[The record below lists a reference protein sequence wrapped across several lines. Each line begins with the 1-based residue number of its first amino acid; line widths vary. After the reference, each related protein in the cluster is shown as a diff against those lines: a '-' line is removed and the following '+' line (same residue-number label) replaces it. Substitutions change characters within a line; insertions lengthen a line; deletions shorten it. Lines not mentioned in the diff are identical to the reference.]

1 MPVHHARR
9 APYVCASCIRRL
21 HHVAPRITRTYATSG
36 PKTAISAAAERSP
49 RPSLRAPARAVHLRR
64 NEYSTST
71 RKPLRLAIIG
81 SGPAGFYTA
90 QRLMRQVKDAVVD
103 MYEKLPVPYG
113 LVRFGVAPDHPEVK
127 NCQDSFEEVAASTR
141 FNYIGNVEVG
151 KTLAL
156 ADMKP
161 HYDAILFAYG
171 ASEDRKL
178 SIPGE
183 DLPGVYSAREFV
195 GWYNGHP
202 QFSHLKPELDKG
214 ERAVIVGQGNVALD
228 VARILVAPL
237 NQLRKTDIA
246 EHAVA
251 ALSRSKIK
259 RVEVVGRRGPLQASF
274 TVKEVRELMQ
284 FPKVGFKSTGLRS
297 FYPPEG
303 IHTLPRVQKRLAMV
317 LQQGAPI
324 DKHDH
329 KKRWELS
336 FLRSP
341 HAIHAKKNRLNQVIG
356 NRVDSIEFQ
365 KTNFVP
371 DANPFSEDAKVHPTG
386 EMVTTE
392 ASMVFRSIGY
402 KSTPLP
408 GLSDLG
414 VPFDEK
420 LGIIPNDV
428 HGRIISPSA
437 GPGNLS
443 AGHLPGLYAVGWVKR
458 GPTGVIVNTM
468 MDAFTTADIIAQDWS
483 TNVPFLNTEKGSDA
497 STGLGWDGVKDT
509 VLAQGVIP
517 VDWEAW
523 KRIDKAE
530 RERGKQVGKVRWKFA
545 DTEQMKAAAGL
556 ASSWNPQKMKAT
568 AGLA

>member
-1 MPVHHARR
+1 M
-9 APYVCASCIRRL
+9 
-21 HHVAPRITRTYATSG
+21 
-36 PKTAISAAAERSP
+36 K
-49 RPSLRAPARAVHLRR
+49 
-64 NEYSTST
+64 
-71 RKPLRLAIIG
+71 
-81 SGPAGFYTA
+81 
-90 QRLMRQVKDAVVD
+90 QVQDAVVD

-127 NCQDSFEEVAASTR
+127 NCQDTFEAVAASSR

-171 ASEDRKL
+171 ASEDRKMD
-178 SIPGE
+178 IPGE
-183 DLPGVYSAREFV
+183 TLPGVYSAREFV

-202 QFSHLKPELDKG
+202 QFSHLEPELDKG

-237 NQLRKTDIA
+237 NNLRNTDIA

-259 RVEVVGRRGPLQASF
+259 QVEVVGRRGPLQASY

-284 FPKVGFKSTGLRS
+284 FPKVGFKSADLNS

-303 IHTLPRVQKRLAMV
+303 IQALPRVQKRLAEV
-317 LQQGAPI
+317 LQKGSGI
-324 DKHDH
+324 TNKDH
-329 KKRWELS
+329 KDGWQLS
-336 FLRSP
+336 FMRSP
-341 HAIHAKKNRLNQVIG
+341 HAIHVKKNRLNQEIG
-356 NRVDSIEFQ
+356 NHVDSIEFQ
-365 KTNFVP
+365 KTEFAP
-371 DANPFSEDAKVHPTG
+371 DADQFSKDARVQLT
-386 EMVTTE
+386 EETITSE
-392 ASMVFRSIGY
+392 ASIVFRSIGY
-402 KSTPLP
+402 KSTPLL

-458 GPTGVIVNTM
+458 GPTGVIVSTM
-468 MDAFTTADIIAQDWS
+468 MDAFTTADIIAQDWNA
-483 TNVPFLNTEKGSDA
+483 NVPFLNTDKGNNT
-497 STGLGWDGVKDT
+497 STGLGWDGLKDT
-509 VLAQGVIP
+509 VLAQGVVP

-530 RERGKQVGKVRWKFA
+530 RQRGEEIGKVRWKFV

-556 ASSWNPQKMKAT
+556 ASSWNIEKIHAA
-568 AGLA
+568 AGSS

>member
-1 MPVHHARR
+1 MNAIAHARR

-21 HHVAPRITRTYATSG
+21 HHAAPRTARTYTSN
-36 PKTAISAAAERSP
+36 KTNGSFPVAAARSP
-49 RPSLRAPARAVHLRR
+49 RFALKAPARAVHLLR
-64 NEYSTST
+64 NGYSTASEKP
-71 RKPLRLAIIG
+71 KPLRLAIIG

-90 QRLMRQVKDAVVD
+90 HRLMKQVQDVVVD

-127 NCQDSFEEVAASTR
+127 NCQDTFEEVAASPR
-141 FNYIGNVEVG
+141 FNYIGNVEIG

-178 SIPGE
+178 GIPGE

-202 QFSHLKPELDKG
+202 QFAHLKPELDSG
-214 ERAVIVGQGNVALD
+214 ERAVVIGHGNVALD

-237 NQLRKTDIA
+237 AQLRKTDIA

-251 ALSRSKIK
+251 ALARSKIK
-259 RVEVVGRRGPLQASF
+259 RVEVVGRRGPLQASY
-274 TVKEVRELMQ
+274 TVKEARELMQ
-284 FPKVGFKSTGLRS
+284 FQKVGFKSTSLRNL
-297 FYPPEG
+297 YPENTK
-303 IHTLPRVQKRLAMV
+303 TLPRVQQRLADV
-317 LQQGAPI
+317 LLKGSTVSKQE
-324 DKHDH
+324 H

-336 FLRSP
+336 FMKSP
-341 HAIHAKKNRLNQVIG
+341 HAIHVKKNRLNEPIG
-356 NRVDSIEFQ
+356 DHVHSIEFQ
-365 KTNFVP
+365 KTRFVP
-371 DANPFSEDAKVHPTG
+371 GADPLSKDARVELDD
-386 EMVTTE
+386 EIVTSE
-392 ASMVFRSIGY
+392 ASIVFRSIGY

-414 VPFDEK
+414 VPFDQK
-420 LGIIPNDV
+420 LGIIPNDA
-428 HGRIISPSA
+428 HGRIISPSE

-458 GPTGVIVNTM
+458 GPTGVIVSTM
-468 MDAFTTADIIAQDWS
+468 MDAFTTADVIVEDWS
-483 TNVPFLNTEKGSDA
+483 ASSPFLNGEKGRST
-497 STGLGWDGVKDT
+497 STGLGWDGVKDN
-509 VLAQGVIP
+509 VLAQGVKP

-530 RERGKQVGKVRWKFA
+530 RERGKEKGKVRLKFV
-545 DTEQMKAAAGL
+545 DEEEMKAAAGL
-556 ASSWNPQKMKAT
+556 A
-568 AGLA
+568 